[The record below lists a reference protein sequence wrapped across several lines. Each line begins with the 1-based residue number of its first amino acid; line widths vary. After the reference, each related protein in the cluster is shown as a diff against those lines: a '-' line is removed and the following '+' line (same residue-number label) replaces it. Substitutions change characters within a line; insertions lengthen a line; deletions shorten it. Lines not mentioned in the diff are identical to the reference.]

1 MLIAVLSIAPQYCS
15 LSWVFQV
22 SVLPSLFLINLSNL
36 VICSS
41 VLLAGS
47 TFSWSLINRL
57 SKAVSLSKF
66 SENTFISIS
75 EPCLNTP
82 QDFCLHEFSSTEWL
96 RINQKLPR
104 LRGVFKTI
112 LLSYLLKYF
121 SNKYIFNKQLAHVS
135 ADIISVCHRLSKE
148 NVIWYSFC
156 SWLSLMTAMSS
167 CFLYPVLKRA
177 LSQTLDQETG
187 PWKHKLLTSA
197 LVTTKTA
204 GDAEK
209 IFIKS
214 LRVRDEIS
222 SFISKVGSLVT
233 AVQMCS
239 HKC

>member
-1 MLIAVLSIAPQYCS
+1 MLIAVLSLAPQYCS
-15 LSWVFQV
+15 LSRVSQV
-22 SVLPSLFLINLSNL
+22 SVLPSLFLIYLSNL

-121 SNKYIFNKQLAHVS
+121 SNKYIFNKQLAHMS
-135 ADIISVCHRLSKE
+135 ADIISVCHGLSKE

-156 SWLSLMTAMSS
+156 SWLSLRTAMSS
-167 CFLYPVLKRA
+167 GFAQSSKGLCLRHWIRKLDPGSINCSRVHWWLPKQQGMLRKYLLKVSELEMKSVLLFPKW
-177 LSQTLDQETG
+177 G
-187 PWKHKLLTSA
+187 H
-197 LVTTKTA
+197 
-204 GDAEK
+204 
-209 IFIKS
+209 
-214 LRVRDEIS
+214 
-222 SFISKVGSLVT
+222 
-233 AVQMCS
+233 
-239 HKC
+239 

>member
-15 LSWVFQV
+15 LTWVSQV
-22 SVLPSLFLINLSNL
+22 SVLPSLFLIYLSNL

-82 QDFCLHEFSSTEWL
+82 QDFYLHEFSSTEWL

-104 LRGVFKTI
+104 LRGVFTTI

-121 SNKYIFNKQLAHVS
+121 SNKYIFNKQLAHMS

-156 SWLSLMTAMSS
+156 FWLSLRTAMSS
-167 CFLYPVLKRA
+167 GFLCPVLKRA
-177 LSQTLDQETG
+177 LSQTLDQVHWWLPKQQG
-187 PWKHKLLTSA
+187 MLRKYLLKVSE
-197 LVTTKTA
+197 L
-204 GDAEK
+204 EM
-209 IFIKS
+209 KS
-214 LRVRDEIS
+214 VLL
-222 SFISKVGSLVT
+222 FPKWG
-233 AVQMCS
+233 
-239 HKC
+239 H